1 MDTPPEK
8 DWIQLDHGQ
17 VRSGLGLVSSRTSE
31 RLNQVDRIRANGV
44 GDHIA
49 LPQLVV
55 CGDQSA
61 GKSSVLEGISGIPFP
76 RQDGVCTRFATEII
90 LRHEPNHRRNTATI
104 LPHISRTEEEKAKLS
119 AFRREVSDL
128 AQLPGI
134 IEEAARL
141 MGVQGMNDLADAPT
155 FAADVLRLEIVGD
168 TGLHLTLVDLPG
180 LISVS
185 ENDDDVQ
192 LVGDLVNSYLENSRS
207 IILAVVPA
215 SSDVDTQSIIQ
226 RARRFDKDG
235 FRTVGIITKPD
246 LINDGTEGR
255 IAKLANNADRTK
267 LRLGFFL
274 VKNPRPIDLEKG
286 MTTAERRK
294 VEAEFFAHPPW
305 NKLGLDPSRVGI
317 DNLRIFMQDLLDRHI
332 ERELPKVR
340 KDVAQLLH
348 DINKELMDLGDPRT
362 SPAQIRMYLT
372 RIATD
377 FQNLVQAG
385 VEGTYGNRDSFF
397 HEIDDER
404 DCHRLRAAIH
414 AENGKFA
421 AYMRRHG
428 QKRKVISAELQE
440 DTETETEAGQ
450 ILVAKEQ
457 MSAWIKK
464 IYDRTRGRELPG
476 NGNHALLSELFHEQ
490 SSRWGDIARDHVNA
504 ITDLV
509 YQFVQSACAFV
520 IKDTNARQTISSI
533 ITEKLGDNA
542 KGALHELSKLLADEA
557 GYPITYNH
565 YYTDNVQRARNN
577 RWRQDL
583 RTSLNNAI
591 TQDWNSRFHVN
602 NSPDEISRLVTSLQ
616 NHHIIVDMEERACY
630 EAEMDLD
637 AYYKVARKT
646 FVDNVCRQVIE
657 RHILTNLPTV
667 FNPMTVSSFSDED
680 LVCLATESPRVSK
693 RRVEATQLQKAL
705 ADSLRELPSSTLAS
719 SSRTVISLAHSKKS
733 KQTQTHGPPLGT
745 SVLTR
750 LRFSDASYTP
760 SPASVVYRSDWDGN
774 VANAENLWHDVA
786 AAFNLALRWKI
797 SSDTTFAD
805 TASNIL
811 HAWATKLTALGGGDD
826 KYLTAGLQGYQLA
839 NAAELLRDY
848 EPFATKV
855 LPSVIDMA
863 NTVFIP
869 MHYKWLR
876 HEEPSQHNILH
887 FFANWELCNVASAMA
902 MGVLTDNQTV
912 WDFAVEYFKEGEG
925 TGSIHNAITDIV
937 EEPGTGAPLG
947 QGQEAGRDQGHS
959 ALDVQL
965 LAVVGQQAWNQGE
978 DLFAL
983 NDSRILRGAE
993 YWARYNLG
1001 HDDPFVPYSNGIV
1014 SFTELSSASRG
1025 AMRPTW
1031 ELLYNHY
1038 VTIKG
1043 MDAPWT
1049 TKFLNESLNYYG
1061 GAEGGAGSWGE
1072 GSGHYDGLGWGSL
1085 LHRLDRED
1093 VAAQGSGANTLIA
1106 SQMIKRPRSYR
1117 RVHLMQVARDPL
1129 AQTQL
1134 QCRRV
1139 SLAALLHLCLLLLRL
1154 CPERVLLHLLQ
1165 TPNQPRVLLKPARSP
1180 VIEHTAIPT
1189 MGVNMDDAMR
1199 HNEPRIEG
1207 SSVHN

>member
-1 MDTPPEK
+1 
-8 DWIQLDHGQ
+8 
-17 VRSGLGLVSSRTSE
+17 
-31 RLNQVDRIRANGV
+31 
-44 GDHIA
+44 
-49 LPQLVV
+49 
-55 CGDQSA
+55 
-61 GKSSVLEGISGIPFP
+61 
-76 RQDGVCTRFATEII
+76 
-90 LRHEPNHRRNTATI
+90 
-104 LPHISRTEEEKAKLS
+104 
-119 AFRREVSDL
+119 
-128 AQLPGI
+128 
-134 IEEAARL
+134 
-141 MGVQGMNDLADAPT
+141 MG
-155 FAADVLRLEIVGD
+155 
-168 TGLHLTLVDLPG
+168 
-180 LISVS
+180 
-185 ENDDDVQ
+185 
-192 LVGDLVNSYLENSRS
+192 
-207 IILAVVPA
+207 
-215 SSDVDTQSIIQ
+215 
-226 RARRFDKDG
+226 
-235 FRTVGIITKPD
+235 
-246 LINDGTEGR
+246 
-255 IAKLANNADRTK
+255 
-267 LRLGFFL
+267 
-274 VKNPRPIDLEKG
+274 
-286 MTTAERRK
+286 
-294 VEAEFFAHPPW
+294 
-305 NKLGLDPSRVGI
+305 
-317 DNLRIFMQDLLDRHI
+317 
-332 ERELPKVR
+332 
-340 KDVAQLLH
+340 
-348 DINKELMDLGDPRT
+348 
-362 SPAQIRMYLT
+362 
-372 RIATD
+372 
-377 FQNLVQAG
+377 
-385 VEGTYGNRDSFF
+385 
-397 HEIDDER
+397 
-404 DCHRLRAAIH
+404 
-414 AENGKFA
+414 
-421 AYMRRHG
+421 
-428 QKRKVISAELQE
+428 
-440 DTETETEAGQ
+440 
-450 ILVAKEQ
+450 
-457 MSAWIKK
+457 
-464 IYDRTRGRELPG
+464 
-476 NGNHALLSELFHEQ
+476 
-490 SSRWGDIARDHVNA
+490 
-504 ITDLV
+504 
-509 YQFVQSACAFV
+509 
-520 IKDTNARQTISSI
+520 
-533 ITEKLGDNA
+533 
-542 KGALHELSKLLADEA
+542 
-557 GYPITYNH
+557 
-565 YYTDNVQRARNN
+565 
-577 RWRQDL
+577 
-583 RTSLNNAI
+583 
-591 TQDWNSRFHVN
+591 
-602 NSPDEISRLVTSLQ
+602 
-616 NHHIIVDMEERACY
+616 
-630 EAEMDLD
+630 
-637 AYYKVARKT
+637 
-646 FVDNVCRQVIE
+646 
-657 RHILTNLPTV
+657 
-667 FNPMTVSSFSDED
+667 
-680 LVCLATESPRVSK
+680 
-693 RRVEATQLQKAL
+693 
-705 ADSLRELPSSTLAS
+705 PSSTLAS

-733 KQTQTHGPPLGT
+733 KQTQTHGPPPGT

-1106 SQMIKRPRSYR
+1106 SPNDKATSKLPQS
-1117 RVHLMQVARDPL
+1117 
-1129 AQTQL
+1129 
-1134 QCRRV
+1134 
-1139 SLAALLHLCLLLLRL
+1139 
-1154 CPERVLLHLLQ
+1154 
-1165 TPNQPRVLLKPARSP
+1165 TP
-1180 VIEHTAIPT
+1180 
-1189 MGVNMDDAMR
+1189 DASR
-1199 HNEPRIEG
+1199 AG
-1207 SSVHN
+1207 SSGANSTSMSTSVASSTPTPLSSPSSPLPGTSTPASTPDSQPTPCPPEAGQKPSHRAHRHSHHGRKHGRCHAP

>member
-680 LVCLATESPRVSK
+680 LVCLATESPRV
-693 RRVEATQLQKAL
+693 T
-705 ADSLRELPSSTLAS
+705 SSTLAS

>member
-1 MDTPPEK
+1 MSKGSIAMDTPPEK

-90 LRHEPNHRRNTATI
+90 LRHEPNHRRNIATI

-464 IYDRTRGRELPG
+464 
-476 NGNHALLSELFHEQ
+476 
-490 SSRWGDIARDHVNA
+490 V
-504 ITDLV
+504 
-509 YQFVQSACAFV
+509 
-520 IKDTNARQTISSI
+520 
-533 ITEKLGDNA
+533 
-542 KGALHELSKLLADEA
+542 
-557 GYPITYNH
+557 
-565 YYTDNVQRARNN
+565 
-577 RWRQDL
+577 
-583 RTSLNNAI
+583 
-591 TQDWNSRFHVN
+591 
-602 NSPDEISRLVTSLQ
+602 
-616 NHHIIVDMEERACY
+616 
-630 EAEMDLD
+630 
-637 AYYKVARKT
+637 
-646 FVDNVCRQVIE
+646 
-657 RHILTNLPTV
+657 
-667 FNPMTVSSFSDED
+667 
-680 LVCLATESPRVSK
+680 
-693 RRVEATQLQKAL
+693 
-705 ADSLRELPSSTLAS
+705 
-719 SSRTVISLAHSKKS
+719 
-733 KQTQTHGPPLGT
+733 
-745 SVLTR
+745 
-750 LRFSDASYTP
+750 
-760 SPASVVYRSDWDGN
+760 
-774 VANAENLWHDVA
+774 
-786 AAFNLALRWKI
+786 
-797 SSDTTFAD
+797 
-805 TASNIL
+805 
-811 HAWATKLTALGGGDD
+811 
-826 KYLTAGLQGYQLA
+826 
-839 NAAELLRDY
+839 
-848 EPFATKV
+848 
-855 LPSVIDMA
+855 
-863 NTVFIP
+863 
-869 MHYKWLR
+869 
-876 HEEPSQHNILH
+876 
-887 FFANWELCNVASAMA
+887 
-902 MGVLTDNQTV
+902 
-912 WDFAVEYFKEGEG
+912 
-925 TGSIHNAITDIV
+925 
-937 EEPGTGAPLG
+937 
-947 QGQEAGRDQGHS
+947 
-959 ALDVQL
+959 
-965 LAVVGQQAWNQGE
+965 
-978 DLFAL
+978 
-983 NDSRILRGAE
+983 
-993 YWARYNLG
+993 
-1001 HDDPFVPYSNGIV
+1001 
-1014 SFTELSSASRG
+1014 
-1025 AMRPTW
+1025 RP
-1031 ELLYNHY
+1031 
-1038 VTIKG
+1038 
-1043 MDAPWT
+1043 
-1049 TKFLNESLNYYG
+1049 
-1061 GAEGGAGSWGE
+1061 
-1072 GSGHYDGLGWGSL
+1072 
-1085 LHRLDRED
+1085 
-1093 VAAQGSGANTLIA
+1093 
-1106 SQMIKRPRSYR
+1106 
-1117 RVHLMQVARDPL
+1117 
-1129 AQTQL
+1129 
-1134 QCRRV
+1134 
-1139 SLAALLHLCLLLLRL
+1139 
-1154 CPERVLLHLLQ
+1154 
-1165 TPNQPRVLLKPARSP
+1165 
-1180 VIEHTAIPT
+1180 
-1189 MGVNMDDAMR
+1189 
-1199 HNEPRIEG
+1199 
-1207 SSVHN
+1207 

>member
-680 LVCLATESPRVSK
+680 LVCLATESPRV
-693 RRVEATQLQKAL
+693 T
-705 ADSLRELPSSTLAS
+705 SSTLAS

-733 KQTQTHGPPLGT
+733 KQTQTHDPPPGT

>member
-141 MGVQGMNDLADAPT
+141 MGVQGMNGLADAPT

>member
-680 LVCLATESPRVSK
+680 LVCLATESPRV
-693 RRVEATQLQKAL
+693 T
-705 ADSLRELPSSTLAS
+705 SSTLAS

-733 KQTQTHGPPLGT
+733 KQTQTHGPPPGT

>member
-680 LVCLATESPRVSK
+680 LVCLATESPRV
-693 RRVEATQLQKAL
+693 T
-705 ADSLRELPSSTLAS
+705 SSTLAS

-733 KQTQTHGPPLGT
+733 KQTQTHGPPPGT

-983 NDSRILRGAE
+983 NDSRILRGLMAE

>member
-141 MGVQGMNDLADAPT
+141 MGVQGMNGLADAPT

-680 LVCLATESPRVSK
+680 LVCLATESPRV
-693 RRVEATQLQKAL
+693 T
-705 ADSLRELPSSTLAS
+705 SSTLAS

>member
-680 LVCLATESPRVSK
+680 LVCLATESPRV
-693 RRVEATQLQKAL
+693 T
-705 ADSLRELPSSTLAS
+705 SSTLAS

-1139 SLAALLHLCLLLLRL
+1139 SLAALLHLYLLLLRL